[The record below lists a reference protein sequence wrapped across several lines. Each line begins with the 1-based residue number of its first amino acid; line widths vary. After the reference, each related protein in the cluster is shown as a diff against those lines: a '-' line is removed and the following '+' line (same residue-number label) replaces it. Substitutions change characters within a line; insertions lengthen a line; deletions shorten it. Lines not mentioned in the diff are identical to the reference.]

1 MKLFYKFKKQFVL
14 KIINLYD
21 IDSELFLTI
30 TNYFEI
36 LNIIS
41 NLIDEGMYYTPYK
54 YYIILYYMTILCE

>member
-30 TNYFEI
+30 TNYFKF
-36 LNIIS
+36 LNIVLS
-41 NLIDEGMYYTPYK
+41 LIDEGMYYTPHK
-54 YYIILYYMTILCE
+54 YYII

>member
-30 TNYFEI
+30 TNYFKF
-36 LNIIS
+36 LNIIL
-41 NLIDEGMYYTPYK
+41 NLIDEGMYYTPHK
-54 YYIILYYMTILCE
+54 YYIILYDYIM